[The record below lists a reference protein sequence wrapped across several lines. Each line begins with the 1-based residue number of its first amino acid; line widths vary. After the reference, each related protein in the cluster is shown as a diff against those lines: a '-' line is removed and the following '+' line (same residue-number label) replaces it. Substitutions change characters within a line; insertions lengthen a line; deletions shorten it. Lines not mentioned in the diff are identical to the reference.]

1 MPRYLS
7 VEKVPVAISCY
18 KCGAGFVFINY
29 DKIVESMCAQC
40 STPLFLPHELEGIA
54 GQKEQ
59 SRHHY
64 YKVKG

>member
-18 KCGAGFVFINY
+18 KCGARFGFVNY
-29 DKIVESMCAQC
+29 DKIVESMCAVC

-54 GQKEQ
+54 RQ
-59 SRHHY
+59 SKQAGNHY
-64 YKVKG
+64 SKAR